1 MRTRENIILNFENGL
16 PKGTAQ
22 HKGERIATK
31 YVNGRRVQY
40 IHHYKTNAMSATRTE
55 FELKLKRFRPKTPS
69 EAPIKLTVYLF
80 FSLKYPR
87 KLWGTYKTT
96 RPDCDN
102 YAKELIDAMTAV
114 GFWKDDAQVVDL
126 HIVKRYA
133 EKATIWIDWEELET

>member
-1 MRTRENIILNFENGL
+1 MPNNEIFLRFENGL

-31 YVNGRRVQY
+31 FVNGRKVQY
-40 IHHYKTNAMSATRTE
+40 IHHYKTDAMSAARTE
-55 FELKLKRFRPKTPS
+55 FELKLKKHRPRHPS
-69 EAPIKLTVYLF
+69 EAPIRLTVCLF
-80 FSLKYPR
+80 FSIKTPH

-102 YAKELIDAMTAV
+102 YTKELIDAMTAV
-114 GFWKDDAQVVDL
+114 GFWMDDAQVVDL

-133 EKATIWIDWEELET
+133 EQATIWIKWEELET

>member
-1 MRTRENIILNFENGL
+1 MTNEIYLRFENGL

-22 HKGERIATK
+22 HKGERIATR

-40 IHHYKTNAMSATRTE
+40 IHHYKTDSVSAARQE
-55 FELKLKRFRPKTPS
+55 YEYKLMKYRPKTPS
-69 EAPIKLTVYLF
+69 QNPIALTVCLF
-80 FSLKYPR
+80 FSIKAPR
-87 KLWGTYKTT
+87 RLWGTYKTT

-114 GFWKDDAQVVDL
+114 GFWEDDAQVVDL

-133 EKATIWIDWEELET
+133 EQATIYIRWEELAP